1 MSKRPTLRTLRAKIE
16 KTRVVA
22 GLDPKSYQALMVLME
37 QEPGNTISQI
47 VGDALRFAKEIDM
60 YGPRRDF
67 VARMQVAQ
75 NRVPTVEASHRPI
88 VVDKK
93 IWCTSYGGTCDGI
106 NCTYNRFEVTASG
119 VVVRNQITM
128 PVRSMPE
135 NEDDFR
141 KSVLGGF
148 ATLHEAEVAFDSQ
161 VEESFFDP
169 SEIPTPRRSTGI

>member
-1 MSKRPTLRTLRAKIE
+1 MSNRPTLRRLRTKIE

-22 GLDPKSYQALMVLME
+22 GLDPKSYQALMVLIE

-60 YGPRRDF
+60 YGPRREF

-75 NRVPTVEASHRPI
+75 GKVPTVEASHRPI

-93 IWCTSYGGTCDGI
+93 VWCTSYGGNCDGI
-106 NCTYNRFEVTASG
+106 NCTYKKYEVTATG
-119 VVVRNQITM
+119 MVVRNEITM

-135 NEDDFR
+135 TEDDFR

-148 ATLHEAEVAFDSQ
+148 STLHEAEVAFESQ
-161 VEESFFDP
+161 VEDTFFDP
-169 SEIPTPRRSTGI
+169 LEIPTRGKSEK